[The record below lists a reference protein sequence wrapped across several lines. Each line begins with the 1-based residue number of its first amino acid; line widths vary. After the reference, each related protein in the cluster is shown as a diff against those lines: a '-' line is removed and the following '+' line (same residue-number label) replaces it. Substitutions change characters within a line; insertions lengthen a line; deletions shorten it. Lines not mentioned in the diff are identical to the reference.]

1 LPIDEPGLYIDALDR
16 GELYQS
22 LRREEKLQAICS
34 VIAGLCFNREWGW
47 ILLTRLLKD
56 FLRPYRAT
64 VLFISALLLIQSVAS
79 LYLPNLNADLI
90 NNGVA
95 KGDVSYIWKIGF
107 FMLGTSALVMGA
119 SIILGYFSSKV
130 AMGFGADLRKSVFTS
145 VEGFS
150 ARELNKFGAP
160 SLITRN
166 TNDVQQVQM
175 VLFMGLTTML
185 SAPITGIGASI
196 MAVKTNVR
204 LSSLLVI
211 VVPLMSFQIWMLLRR
226 IVPLFRTM
234 QTKIDRINL
243 VLREQISGIRVIRA
257 FVKTRF
263 EEKRFADASED
274 LMATTLSVT
283 RTFAVMFP
291 VLMLLLN
298 ISSVAVIWFGGKLV
312 DTGDM
317 QIGDLTAFLAYI
329 MQILSSV
336 MMAVMMSLMIPRA
349 AASAERI
356 QEVLATESSVV
367 QNPSPRVPETRTG
380 VVEFR
385 GVEFRYPGA
394 EFPILSDVSF
404 VAKPGEFT
412 AIVGSTGSGKSTL
425 INLIPRFIDATQG
438 QVLID
443 GMDVRDQALEGI
455 WGDIGLVPQRAFLFG
470 GTIAHNLRYGKPDA
484 TDDEMWKALEIAQ
497 ASDFVRELPDG
508 LLAPVAQGGTN
519 FSGGQ
524 RQRLAIARAIVKRP
538 PIYIL
543 DDSFSALD
551 FTTDAKLREA
561 LASEALGATLIV
573 IAQRVNSILNADQI
587 VVLDEGRVV
596 GIGTHHALMKE
607 CQTYREIV
615 LSQLSPEEAA

>member
-1 LPIDEPGLYIDALDR
+1 MGIE
-16 GELYQS
+16 
-22 LRREEKLQAICS
+22 
-34 VIAGLCFNREWGW
+34 
-47 ILLTRLLKD
+47 LLTKLLRD
-56 FLRPYRAT
+56 FLRPYSAS
-64 VLFISALLLIQSVAS
+64 VIGISGLLLIQSVAS

-90 NNGVA
+90 NNGVT
-95 KGDVSYIWKIGF
+95 KGDISYIWRVGF
-107 FMLGTSALVMGA
+107 VMLGISVLVMIA
-119 SIILGYFSSKV
+119 SIILGYYSSKV
-130 AMGFGADLRKSVFTS
+130 AMAFGADLRKSVFSS

-175 VLFMGLTTML
+175 VLFMGLTMML

-196 MAVKTNVR
+196 MAVKTNVK
-204 LSSLLVI
+204 LSSLLLI
-211 VVPLMSFQIWMLLRR
+211 VVPLMSLLIWLLLRR
-226 IVPLFRTM
+226 IVPLFRVM
-234 QTKIDRINL
+234 QLKIDRINL

-298 ISSVAVIWFGGKLV
+298 ITSVAVIWFGGKLV
-312 DTGDM
+312 DTGEM
-317 QIGDLTAFLAYI
+317 PIGNLTAFLSYI

-356 QEVLATESSVV
+356 QEVLSTESSVI
-367 QNPSPRVPETRTG
+367 QTLTPSVPAERTG
-380 VVEFR
+380 SVEFR
-385 GVEFRYPGA
+385 NVEFRYPGA
-394 EFPILSDVSF
+394 EFPILSGVSF
-404 VAKPGEFT
+404 SAKPGEFT

-425 INLIPRFIDATQG
+425 INLIPRFIDVTEG
-438 QVLID
+438 EVLID
-443 GMDVRDQALEGI
+443 GMNVKEQALETV
-455 WGDIGLVPQRAFLFG
+455 WQNVGLVPQRAFLFG

-484 TDDEMWKALEIAQ
+484 TDEEMWAALEIAQ
-497 ASDFVRELPDG
+497 ASDFVNELPDR
-508 LLAPVAQGGTN
+508 LQAPVAQGGTN

-524 RQRLAIARAIVKRP
+524 RQRLAIARAVIKRP
-538 PIYIL
+538 SIYIL

-551 FTTDAKLREA
+551 FTTDGKLREA
-561 LASEALGATLIV
+561 LADEASGATLIV

-587 VVLDEGRVV
+587 IVLDEGRVV
-596 GIGTHHALMKE
+596 GIGTHHSLMQD